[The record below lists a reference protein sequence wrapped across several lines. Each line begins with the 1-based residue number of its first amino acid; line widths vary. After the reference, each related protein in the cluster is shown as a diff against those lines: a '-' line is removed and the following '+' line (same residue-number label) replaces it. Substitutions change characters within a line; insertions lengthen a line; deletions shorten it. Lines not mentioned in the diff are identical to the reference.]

1 MRGVVL
7 YGSYRL
13 LTILLRGLP
22 PRIGYRVATWAGWLV
37 YHFSPRARRVLTH
50 NISHVLGPDADPG
63 RVQVV
68 VRKLCVNLAKGHY
81 DLIRLNRLSD
91 DEIKA
96 LVRLEGREYVDRVLE
111 EGRGVILVSAHLGN
125 VDVVGQLPLVY
136 GVPTTSVIQ
145 HIQPERL
152 YQYLLSLRQSH
163 GLRLIP
169 SDGQML
175 DLFRALKRGEIVC
188 LIGDRAIGDNARSV
202 DLFGSPTLLTDGPVQ
217 LAVRT
222 NTPLIP
228 AYVERLPDDT
238 FVVHVEPPLEIPQTG
253 DRRADVAAGMEMAI
267 AVMER
272 YIARHPEQ
280 WLVSTPVW
288 AMD

>member
-1 MRGVVL
+1 
-7 YGSYRL
+7 
-13 LTILLRGLP
+13 
-22 PRIGYRVATWAGWLV
+22 
-37 YHFSPRARRVLTH
+37 
-50 NISHVLGPDADPG
+50 
-63 RVQVV
+63 VQVV

-91 DEIKA
+91 EKIKS
-96 LVRLEGREYVDRVLE
+96 LVRIEGREYVDRALE

-136 GVPTTSVIQ
+136 GRPMTSVIQ

-152 YQYLLSLRQSH
+152 FQYLLSVRQSH

-188 LIGDRAIGDNARSV
+188 LIGDRAIGDNARLV
-202 DLFGSPTLLTDGPVQ
+202 DLFGSPTYLTDGPVQ
-217 LAVRT
+217 LALRT
-222 NTPLIP
+222 NTTLIP

-238 FVVHVEPPLEIPQTG
+238 FVVRVEPPLELPQTG
-253 DRRADVAAGMEMAI
+253 DRRADVAAGMEMLL

-280 WLVSTPVW
+280 WLVSAPVW

>member
-1 MRGVVL
+1 MRGVLL

-13 LTILLRGLP
+13 LAVLIRSLP
-22 PRIGYRVATWAGWLV
+22 PGIGYRVAIWAGWLT
-37 YHFSPRARRVLTH
+37 YHSSPRTRRVLTH
-50 NISHVLGPDADPG
+50 NVSHVLGPNADPD
-63 RVQVV
+63 RVQAV
-68 VRKLCVNLAKGHY
+68 VRKLCVNIAKGHY
-81 DLIRLNRLSD
+81 DLIRLNRLGD
-91 DEIKA
+91 DEIMA
-96 LVRLEGREYVDRVLE
+96 LVRIEGREHVDRALG

-136 GVPTTSVIQ
+136 GVPTTSVVQ
-145 HIQPERL
+145 HIEPERL
-152 YQYLLSLRQSH
+152 FQYLRGLRESH

-175 DLFRALKRGEIVC
+175 ELFRALKRGEIVC
-188 LIGDRAIGDNARSV
+188 LVGDRAIGDNARLV
-202 DLFGSPTLLTDGPVQ
+202 DLFGSPTYITDGPVQ

-228 AYVERLPDDT
+228 AYVQRLPDDT
-238 FVVHVEPPLEIPQTG
+238 FLVHIEPPLELPRTG
-253 DRRADVAAGMEMAI
+253 DREADVAAGMEMVI